1 MTRIHIIL
9 PNRIGDSI
17 LTLPSLL
24 CLKQLL
30 NKYKQDHVE
39 ITVFSHFPLS
49 RYFQALNLFEFR
61 TFNFFSKFASW
72 INKPDKAYFLST
84 TSKNIGYH
92 AKTSYGLRLPNK
104 MHVHYDVNLPY
115 LSMSPLDSELPGDLY
130 HFMQSNY
137 SLPTYSIKHFGICL
151 EFGFLVDQIIDEFR
165 FDSSSLLT
173 GRQYFNND
181 PLFTSE
187 YVVFCMEAAY
197 NKGHAACRRWNEKN
211 FFVLAEKL
219 YVDYGMVSI
228 FIGLQN
234 HPQIMKKSYFKDMR
248 GKLTFDQIVQVLNHS
263 RGYIG
268 NDTGPLHLA
277 NLLRK
282 KSIGIYSSD
291 GAIAYRPLFPEFNMA
306 FINTQTPEEIY
317 PFIEFLISEDSSPG
331 LMKRSCNYQYTPN
344 PTSVPSAPCC

>member
-17 LTLPSLL
+17 LALPSLL

-30 NKYKQDHVE
+30 NKHKQDHVE

-61 TFNFFSKFASW
+61 PFNIFSKLASW
-72 INKPDKAYFLST
+72 INKPDKVYFLST

-104 MHVHYDVNLPY
+104 IHVHYDVNLPY
-115 LSMSPLDSELPGDLY
+115 LGISQFDSESPGDLFSY
-130 HFMQSNY
+130 LQSNY
-137 SLPTYSIKHFGICL
+137 SLPIYSIRHFGICL
-151 EFGFLVDQIIDEFR
+151 EFGFTVEQIIDEFR
-165 FDSSSLLT
+165 FDNSSLLP
-173 GRQYFNND
+173 GRKYFDHD
-181 PLFTSE
+181 PLFASK

-197 NKGHAACRRWNEKN
+197 NKSHAAYRRWNEGN
-211 FFVLAEKL
+211 FVVLAEKL
-219 YVDYGMVSI
+219 YVDYGIESI
-228 FIGLQN
+228 FIGLQS
-234 HPQIMKKSYFKDMR
+234 HPQIIKKDYLKDMR
-248 GKLTFDQIVQVLNHS
+248 GKLNFDQILQLLDHS

-291 GAIAYRPLFPEFNMA
+291 GSIAYRPLFPEFNLA
-306 FINTQTPEEIY
+306 FINTQTPEEIC
-317 PFIEFLISEDSSPG
+317 PFIEFLISEDSFPV
-331 LMKRSCNYQYTPN
+331 LMKQSYN
-344 PTSVPSAPCC
+344 

>member
-17 LTLPSLL
+17 LALPSLL

-30 NKYKQDHVE
+30 DKYHQDRVQ
-39 ITVFSHFPLS
+39 ITVFSHFPLN

-61 TFNFFSKFASW
+61 HFNFLSKVASW

-84 TSKNIGYH
+84 TSKNIGYQ

-104 MHVHYDVNLPY
+104 MHVQYDVNLPY
-115 LSMSPLDSELPGDLY
+115 LSMSQPDSELPGEL
-130 HFMQSNY
+130 FNFLQSNY
-137 SLPTYSIKHFGICL
+137 SLPAYSIKHFGICL
-151 EFGFLVDQIIDEFR
+151 EFGFSVEQIIDGFR
-165 FDSSSLLT
+165 FDNYSLLT
-173 GRQYFNND
+173 GRQFFNNE
-181 PLFTSE
+181 PLFPSE

-197 NKGHAACRRWNEKN
+197 NKNHAAYRRWNEEN
-211 FFVLAEKL
+211 FFLLAEKL
-219 YVDYGMVSI
+219 YVDHGIESI

-234 HPQIMKKSYFKDMR
+234 HPQIIGKSYFKDMR
-248 GKLTFDQIVQVLNHS
+248 GKLSFDQIVQVLNHS

-306 FINTQTPEEIY
+306 YKNTQTPEEIY
-317 PFIEFLISEDSSPG
+317 PSVEFLVSEDSSPA
-331 LMKRSCNYQYTPN
+331 LMKQSYNYQCTQNSVSAP
-344 PTSVPSAPCC
+344 SVPCC